1 MKNTVITIIVSL
13 ISIILIVLMLMLPK
27 SSFSDNENRYLEKFP
42 TLSFSDLFNGSY
54 TESLKNYTTDHFPF
68 REQFISLKTSFLKLI
83 GQKEIN
89 NIYIGEDNYLIEKYS
104 TPQNK
109 DRIINI
115 LNKFATLVG
124 DAEIDFMLVPTS
136 IVINKDKLPKY
147 VSKSSELDDI
157 NYYYSNLNFNNI
169 DVYNALIEGNKNY
182 PMFYKYDHHWTTY
195 GAYYSYVE
203 YCKKNNIKYLN
214 IYEFESKKL
223 ANDFKGTIYSKLNDF
238 NISGEDMYVLSRKN
252 DLTVKYVYSSRVT
265 NTLFED
271 KYLDKKDK
279 YSYFLDNNHPLITIT
294 NNDINNNK
302 KLLVIKDSYAN
313 SFIPFLT
320 NHYKEI
326 HVIDPRFYNLSI
338 ANYLKENDIDKILIL
353 YNINTI
359 DSDTGIISIH

>member
-1 MKNTVITIIVSL
+1 MKNTIITIIVSL
-13 ISIILIVLMLMLPK
+13 MSVILIVLMFMLPK
-27 SSFSDNENRYLEKFP
+27 VSFSDNENRYLEKFP
-42 TLSFSDLFNGSY
+42 TFSFESLFNGSY
-54 TESLKNYTTDHFPF
+54 TEKLKNYTTDHFPF
-68 REQFISLKTSFLKLI
+68 REQFISLKTSFLKLM

-89 NIYIGEDNYLIEKYS
+89 NIYIGENNYLIEKYFS
-104 TPQNK
+104 PK
-109 DRIINI
+109 ERDRIIKI
-115 LNKFATLVG
+115 LNKFSSSVENT
-124 DAEIDFMLVPTS
+124 EIDFMLVPTS
-136 IVINKDKLPKY
+136 IVINKDKLPNY

-157 NYYYSNLNFNNI
+157 NYYYSNLKLNNI
-169 DVYNALIEGNKNY
+169 DVYDALLEGNKKY

-203 YCKKNNIKYLN
+203 YCKKNNIEYLN
-214 IYEFESKKL
+214 INEFKEKKL
-223 ANDFKGTIYSKLNDF
+223 ASDFKGTIYSKLNDF
-238 NISGEDMYVLSRKN
+238 TISGENMYSLYKNN

-320 NHYKEI
+320 NHYEEI

-338 ANYLKENDIDKILIL
+338 SDYIKENSIEKVLIL